1 MTASCLLGSWM
12 LESWGTHRL
21 RRGSISCTQ
30 MLWLTMEHGTAV
42 GHTLHPSPSLLR
54 LLALALARSTLSD
67 SSRRGLH
74 RPHSAAAGTT
84 PPPATRSFPSR
95 TAARQDMRP
104 PVSDRSQLPSRH
116 PEQDAACAC
125 THSHYSHGHAHTRRP
140 RHMLMVHE
148 ALLPATP
155 TCTHGVSRGSCTPPI
170 PPKAHAPT

>member
-1 MTASCLLGSWM
+1 MTPSCLLGSWM

-30 MLWLTMEHGTAV
+30 MLWLTMLHGTAV

-74 RPHSAAAGTT
+74 TAQPQVLLPRQLHGHFLRAPRRDRTCGHPLCIRPRSAAPSSTRAG
-84 PPPATRSFPSR
+84 RRVRMHS
-95 TAARQDMRP
+95 
-104 PVSDRSQLPSRH
+104 L
-116 PEQDAACAC
+116 
-125 THSHYSHGHAHTRRP
+125 THGTHARRP
-140 RHMLMVHE
+140 RRMLMGHE
-148 ALLPATP
+148 ALLLATP

>member
-1 MTASCLLGSWM
+1 MLAGVLDVGKLGDSPFTQRFYLLHANVVAHHAPWYS
-12 LESWGTHRL
+12 
-21 RRGSISCTQ
+21 RRSHSTLISY
-30 MLWLTMEHGTAV
+30 LF
-42 GHTLHPSPSLLR
+42 R

-74 RPHSAAAGTT
+74 TAQPPAAGTT

>member
-1 MTASCLLGSWM
+1 MLAGVLDVGKLGDSPFTQRLYLLHANVVAYQWYS
-12 LESWGTHRL
+12 
-21 RRGSISCTQ
+21 RRSHSTR
-30 MLWLTMEHGTAV
+30 H
-42 GHTLHPSPSLLR
+42 LLVYSAFSR
-54 LLALALARSTLSD
+54 WRSLARGSTLSD

-74 RPHSAAAGTT
+74 TAQPQVLLT

-104 PVSDRSQLPSRH
+104 PVSDRSQLPSRP
-116 PEQDAACAC
+116 PEQDAACVC